1 MRAKR
6 VYILCLLLH
15 FFTIP
20 CIAQQ
25 EWKIW
30 HRYPAREWEEALP
43 VGNGRLG
50 AMIYGGIDREQ
61 ISLNEE
67 TIWSFEANP
76 VIATSKTQYLMK
88 RQRELIF
95 EGKYKEADELKLHD
109 VQIPRGT
116 KVKEEKID
124 GMLSGRSIY
133 KPLADLYLHFGSTES
148 LPSDYRR
155 ELDLDRAVSTVTYKI
170 DGVTYRR
177 EVFSSFPDQVI
188 VVRIT
193 ADRPGKISFS
203 SKMTHRV
210 DVKDDMYRYD
220 AELGAKVASIRR
232 PPDPVIRMLGD
243 DHFSYNSTADP
254 KGTSYSAHFKLV
266 ASGGKVA
273 AIEKGFK
280 VSNADTATIYI
291 TAATDYNHSDPDKV
305 AEQQLLN
312 AAKLPFEKLYRR
324 HVEDHQALFRRVDIS
339 LEKSRISDL
348 PTDKRVLAFQLDVK
362 DNRVSESTPRDN
374 NLYALYFQFGR
385 YLLIASSRPGTN
397 PPALQGIWNNSLLPP
412 WFGMY
417 TTDINIEM
425 NYWPAEVANLSECH
439 TALFDFVS
447 PHIDKGKQVAKI
459 SYGNR
464 GMAINSFS
472 PWGPRTAYS
481 SWIGFAGWLAQHY
494 WEHFAY
500 TQDKTFLKKKAY
512 PFIKE
517 AALFY
522 LDYLVE
528 YPGRGYLVT
537 GPEYSPENRFIV
549 PDDPDRSPR
558 HLSVGTTMSRAI
570 AYEVMSNAIKASKI
584 LGVDAKLRNE
594 FGSAINR
601 LWPYQVGKYNQL
613 QEWLEDFDEAEPG
626 HRHLSHLYPVYPG
639 YEITED
645 KDPRLFEAA
654 RQSVLRRIDHNS
666 GWTGWSR
673 AWLLCLAARFDDAD
687 LALEQLNTLLATTT
701 LSNLFD
707 THPRQGG
714 NTLCFQVEGNFGATA
729 GIAEMLM
736 QSHEGY
742 IDLLPAKPANWKNGY
757 VNGLRARG
765 GFELDISWKNSRLDE
780 VVVHAKSTGP
790 VELQYGEKRVSLKT
804 VAGKSY
810 TLAGDL
816 VLK

>member
-1 MRAKR
+1 MQPKKI
-6 VYILCLLLH
+6 YILCLLLH
-15 FFTIP
+15 SFTIN

-50 AMIYGGIDREQ
+50 AMIYGGIDREH

-95 EGKYKEADELKLHD
+95 EGRYKEADELKLQD
-109 VQIPRGT
+109 VQIPKGT

-148 LPSDYRR
+148 MPSDYRR
-155 ELDLDRAVSTVTYKI
+155 ELDLDRAVSTITYKI

-243 DHFSYNSTADP
+243 DHFSYSNTADP
-254 KGTSYSAHFKLV
+254 KGTSYSAHFKLT
-266 ASGGKVA
+266 ASGGKVS

-305 AEQQLLN
+305 AQQQLLN

-339 LEKSRISDL
+339 LEKSRISGL
-348 PTDKRVLAFQLDVK
+348 PTDKRVLAFQLGVK
-362 DNRVSESTPRDN
+362 DNRVSDGTPRDN

-439 TALFDFVS
+439 TALFDFMS
-447 PHIDKGKQVAKI
+447 PHINKAKRVAKI
-459 SYGNR
+459 SYGSR
-464 GMAINSFS
+464 GMAMNSLT

-481 SWIGFAGWLAQHY
+481 NWIGFAGWLAQHY

-500 TQDKTFLKKKAY
+500 TQDKTFLQKKAY

-528 YPGRGYLVT
+528 YPGRSYLVT

-549 PDDPDRSPR
+549 PDDPNRSPR

-594 FGSAINR
+594 FSRAINR

-701 LSNLFD
+701 LPNLFD
-707 THPRQGG
+707 THPRLGG

-742 IDLLPAKPANWKNGY
+742 IDLLPAKPANWRNGY
-757 VNGLRARG
+757 VKGLRARG
-765 GFELDISWKNSRLDE
+765 GFELDISWKNGRLDE
-780 VVVHAKSTGP
+780 AVVHAKNTGP
-790 VELQYGEKRVSLKT
+790 VELQYGAKRVSLKT